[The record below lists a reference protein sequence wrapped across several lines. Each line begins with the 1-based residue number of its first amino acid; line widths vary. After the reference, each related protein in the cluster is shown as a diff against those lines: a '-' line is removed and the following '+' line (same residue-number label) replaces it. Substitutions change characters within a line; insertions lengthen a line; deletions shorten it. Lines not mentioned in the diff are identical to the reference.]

1 MWCRKLLL
9 AICFEILLCDYTIT
23 HWLLTLKTLWPVS
36 TLMMNTCAKFHSDP
50 STNFGDITSC
60 KIGVNGQQTT
70 DGGTTW
76 MHDALCLLLLAEAW
90 KFGENKNK
98 QACQL
103 NIWCVFCIIVFF
115 CVSSA
120 VFVTINHYSR
130 IICVFEKVSKSVLNN
145 FTPAVWQYRPTVMS
159 VFLYVAMDHCV
170 WDK

>member
-23 HWLLTLKTLWPVS
+23 HWLLTLKTLRPVS

-115 CVSSA
+115 
-120 VFVTINHYSR
+120 FVLVVLFLLQL
-130 IICVFEKVSKSVLNN
+130 IIIAELFVYLRKYLN
-145 FTPAVWQYRPTVMS
+145 QYLIILHPQCDS
-159 VFLYVAMDHCV
+159 IGLQ
-170 WDK
+170 

>member
-115 CVSSA
+115 
-120 VFVTINHYSR
+120 FVLVVLFLLQL
-130 IICVFEKVSKSVLNN
+130 IIIAELFVYLRKYLN
-145 FTPAVWQYRPTVMS
+145 QYLIILHPQCDS
-159 VFLYVAMDHCV
+159 IGLQ
-170 WDK
+170 